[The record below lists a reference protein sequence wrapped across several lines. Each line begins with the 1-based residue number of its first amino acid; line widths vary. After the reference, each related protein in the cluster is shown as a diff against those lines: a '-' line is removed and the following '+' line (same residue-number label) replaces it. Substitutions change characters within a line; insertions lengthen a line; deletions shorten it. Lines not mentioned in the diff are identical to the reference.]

1 MRGYDRVQVDLQIQ
15 TLMTALAEARREVET
30 LDARN
35 ATLAGDL
42 SEAQRR
48 LRETDRSSYTGLGE
62 RIEQL
67 LRSAEEQS
75 TTVINKAN
83 ADAEALLGPPRP
95 TTQQQA
101 EFAQRQAQLDAQ
113 QQLNNTNHD

>member
-1 MRGYDRVQVDLQIQ
+1 MTEEQTDFPIVMRGYDRVQVDLQIQ

-83 ADAEALLGPPRP
+83 ADAEALLER
-95 TTQQQA
+95 T
-101 EFAQRQAQLDAQ
+101 RS
-113 QQLNNTNHD
+113 NT